1 MMSAVIV
8 IGTQWGDE
16 GKGKIVDYLA
26 EKADYVVRSQGGSNA
41 GHTVV
46 VDGKSYKLRLL
57 PSGILYKGKVCVLG
71 NGVVIDPKVFL
82 EEIDDME
89 RRGIDLSHLRISNRA
104 HIILPYHRLLDR
116 LQEQRRGADKLGTT
130 KNGIGPCYMDK
141 SSREGIRMVDL
152 MDAGEFKEKLKFN
165 VEAQNDI
172 CRNVYG
178 HAGVDYDDILAEYL
192 AYAERLRPYVVDT
205 TTLLNRALEEGK
217 KILFEGAQATMLDI
231 DHGTYPF
238 VTSSSPVAGGACV
251 GAGVGPSKIDTVIG
265 VVKAYSTRV
274 GEGPFPSELTDE
286 VGEMI
291 RREGHEYGTVTGR
304 ARRCGWLD
312 ACVIRYAGYVNG
324 LDYLAITRLDI
335 LDKLPKLKLCV
346 GYRHHGE
353 LLDEYPASL
362 KVLGEVEPVYEE
374 MDGWLTD
381 ISGIRSYDK
390 LPDNAKRYLARIS
403 LASRVKI
410 GIVSVGPERDQTI
423 DLIKI
428 WES

>member
-1 MMSAVIV
+1 MSAVIV

-82 EEIDDME
+82 AEMDDIAKS
-89 RRGIDLSHLRISNRA
+89 GIDLSHLCISNRA
-104 HIILPYHRLLDR
+104 HIIMPYHRLLDA

-130 KNGIGPCYMDK
+130 RNGIGPCYMDK
-141 SSREGIRMVDL
+141 SSRAGIRMVDL
-152 MDAGEFKEKLKFN
+152 MDAGEFEQKLKFN

-178 HAGVDYDDILAEYL
+178 HAGVDYDEILAEYL

-205 TTLLNRALEEGK
+205 TMLLGRALEEGK
-217 KILFEGAQATMLDI
+217 KILFEGAQATMLDL

-238 VTSSSPVAGGACV
+238 VTSSNPSAGGACV
-251 GAGVGPSKIDTVIG
+251 GAGVGPSKIMAVIG

-291 RREGHEYGTVTGR
+291 RYKGHEYGTVTGR

-312 ACVIRYAGYVNG
+312 ACVIRYAGYTNG
-324 LDYLAITRLDI
+324 LDYLAVTRLDI
-335 LDKLPKLKLCV
+335 LDNLPKLKLCI
-346 GYRHHGE
+346 GYRYHGE
-353 LLDEYPASL
+353 MLDAYPADL
-362 KVLGEVEPVYEE
+362 KVLGQVEPVYEE
-374 MDGWLTD
+374 LDGWLTD
-381 ISGIRSYDK
+381 ISHVRSYDA

-403 LASRVKI
+403 ETSRVKI

-423 DLIKI
+423 DLIRI
-428 WES
+428 WE

>member
-1 MMSAVIV
+1 MSAVIV
-8 IGTQWGDE
+8 IGMQWGDE

-26 EKADYVVRSQGGSNA
+26 QKADYVVRSQGGSNA

-46 VDGKSYKLRLL
+46 AGGKSYKLRLL

-82 EEIDDME
+82 DEMDDMIAC
-89 RRGIDLSHLRISNRA
+89 GIDLSQLRISNRA
-104 HIILPYHRLLDR
+104 HVILPYHRLLDR
-116 LQEQRRGADKLGTT
+116 LQEERRGEDKIGTT
-130 KNGIGPCYMDK
+130 QNGIGPCYMDK
-141 SSREGIRMVDL
+141 SSRMGIRMADL
-152 MDAGEFKEKLKFN
+152 MDAGVFKQKLKFN
-165 VEAQNDI
+165 VEVQNDI

-178 HAGVDYDDILAEYL
+178 HQGVDCDDILMEYL
-192 AYAERLRPYVVDT
+192 AYADRLRPYVVDT
-205 TTLLNRALEEGK
+205 TMLLGRALEQGK
-217 KILFEGAQATMLDI
+217 KVLFEGAQGVMLDL

-238 VTSSSPVAGGACV
+238 VTSSNPSAGGACV
-251 GAGVGPSKIDTVIG
+251 GAGVGPSKIELVIG
-265 VVKAYSTRV
+265 VVKAYATRV

-312 ACVIRYAGYVNG
+312 TCVIRYAGYANG
-324 LDYLAITRLDI
+324 LDYLAVTRLDI
-335 LDKLPKLKLCV
+335 LSKLPKLKLCV
-346 GYRHHGE
+346 AYRHRGK
-353 LLDEYPASL
+353 LLDEYPADL
-362 KVLGEVEPVYEE
+362 KMLGEVEPVCEE

-381 ISGIRSYDK
+381 ISHIRTYDD

-403 LASRVKI
+403 EISCVKI
-410 GIVSVGPERDQTI
+410 GIVSVGPARDQTV

-428 WES
+428 WE

>member
-1 MMSAVIV
+1 MSAVIV

-46 VDGKSYKLRLL
+46 VGDKTYKLRLL

-82 EEIDDME
+82 AEMDDME
-89 RRGIDLSHLRISNRA
+89 KQGIDLSQLRISNRA

-116 LQEQRRGADKLGTT
+116 LQEERRGIDRLGTT
-130 KNGIGPCYMDK
+130 QNGIGPCYMDK
-141 SSREGIRMVDL
+141 SSRMGIRMVDL
-152 MDAGEFKEKLKFN
+152 LDAGVFKQKLKFN

-172 CRNVYG
+172 CRTVYG

-192 AYAERLRPYVVDT
+192 AYADRLRPYVVDT
-205 TTLLNRALEEGK
+205 TMLLGRALDAGK
-217 KILFEGAQATMLDI
+217 KVLFEGAQAMMLDL

-238 VTSSSPVAGGACV
+238 VTSSNPSAGGACV
-251 GAGVGPSKIDTVIG
+251 GAGVGPGKIELVIG
-265 VVKAYSTRV
+265 VVKAYATRV
-274 GEGPFPSELTDE
+274 GEGPFPSEVTGE

-291 RREGHEYGTVTGR
+291 RRAGHEYGTVTGR

-312 ACVIRYAGYVNG
+312 TCVIRYAGYVNG
-324 LDYLAITRLDI
+324 LDYLAVTRLDI
-335 LDKLPKLKLCV
+335 LSRSPKVKLCV
-346 GYRHHGE
+346 AYRHRGK
-353 LLDEYPASL
+353 LLDEYPADL
-362 KVLGEVEPVYEE
+362 NVLGEVEPVYEE
-374 MDGWLTD
+374 LDGWCAD
-381 ISGIRSYDK
+381 ISHIRTYDE
-390 LPDNAKRYLARIS
+390 LPDNAKKYLARIGET
-403 LASRVKI
+403 SRVKI
-410 GIVSVGPERDQTI
+410 GIVSVGPARDQTI

-428 WES
+428 WQ